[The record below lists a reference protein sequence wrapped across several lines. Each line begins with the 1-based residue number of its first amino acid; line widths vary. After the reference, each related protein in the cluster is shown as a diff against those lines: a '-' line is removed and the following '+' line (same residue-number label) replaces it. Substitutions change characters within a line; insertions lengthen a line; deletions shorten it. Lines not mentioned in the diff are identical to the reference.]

1 MTTLEREFC
10 SLKGLPFYDLGT
22 AIYKGDPS
30 RPAPVNPDTVRQVMK
45 TYNVNESQSRAISST
60 IMTRGFS
67 LIQGYAK
74 EVLKRKHGA
83 LIFFFFSFV
92 LKPFSLIFF

>member
-30 RPAPVNPDTVRQVMK
+30 RPAPVNPDKISQVMK
-45 TYNVNESQSRAISST
+45 TYNVNESQARAISST

-67 LIQGYAK
+67 LIQGYDK
-74 EVLKRKHGA
+74 ENDSA
-83 LIFFFFSFV
+83 LRALLFV
-92 LKPFSLIFF
+92 FWSWPLF